1 MNLRHATLHQ
11 LRIFQA
17 VAEHNSFA
25 RAAEALH
32 LSPPTLS
39 LQVKQL
45 ADTVGQP
52 LFEQLGKKIFLTAA
66 GKTLA
71 QACQDIAQRMDLL
84 GEDLAALQGMERGS
98 LKLAILTTVKYT
110 VPKLLGGFCAAHPG
124 IDVAMVVGNR
134 ENLLQRLAS
143 NQDDLYI
150 MGQPPQHVDVVCEAF
165 ADNPLVLVAP
175 PSHPLVGKRRIDPAR
190 LRQEPFILREP
201 GSGTRLTMERFFA
214 EQGFS
219 AVNRLEVGS
228 NEAIK
233 QTVRAAWA
241 WRCCRPPPW
250 SRNWRWASWC
260 NSTSRAFPSSDVGR
274 WSTPEASACRRPR
287 RPSNS
292 GSLTIVP
299 VKQSSLAADLVK
311 RQFTATGINQLW
323 VADMTYVPTWV
334 GFLYLAVVVDVYS
347 RKVVGWAFGE
357 RMTSDLVVAALNM
370 VNWPGF

>member
-1 MNLRHATLHQ
+1 MSLRHATLHQ

-25 RAAEALH
+25 RAAKALH

-45 ADTVGQP
+45 AETVGQP
-52 LFEQLGKKIFLTAA
+52 LFEQLGKKIYLTAA
-66 GKTLA
+66 GKILS
-71 QACQDIAQRMDLL
+71 QASQDISQRMDLL
-84 GEDLAALQGMERGS
+84 SAELAALQGMERGS

-134 ENLLQRLAS
+134 ESLLQRLAS

-150 MGQPPQHVDVVCEAF
+150 MGQPPQHLNLVCEDF

-175 PSHPLVGKRRIDPAR
+175 PNHPLVGKRRIEPAR

-201 GSGTRLTMERFFA
+201 GSGTRLTMEQFFA

-219 AVNRLEVGS
+219 PINRLEVGS

-233 QTVRAAWA
+233 QTVA
-241 WRCCRPPPW
+241 
-250 SRNWRWASWC
+250 
-260 NSTSRAFPSSDVGR
+260 G
-274 WSTPEASACRRPR
+274 
-287 RPSNS
+287 
-292 GSLTIVP
+292 GL
-299 VKQSSLAADLVK
+299 
-311 RQFTATGINQLW
+311 G
-323 VADMTYVPTWV
+323 
-334 GFLYLAVVVDVYS
+334 LAVLSATTVVSELALGELVQLEVKGFPLIRRWYVVYS
-347 RKVVGWAFGE
+347 GGKRL
-357 RMTSDLVVAALNM
+357 SPAALAFKQ
-370 VNWPGF
+370 WLLQHRPAQTPAARS

>member
-1 MNLRHATLHQ
+1 MSLRHATLHQ

-25 RAAEALH
+25 RAAKALH

-45 ADTVGQP
+45 AETVGQP
-52 LFEQLGKKIFLTAA
+52 LFEQLGKKIYLTAA
-66 GKTLA
+66 GKILS
-71 QACQDIAQRMDLL
+71 QASLDISQRMDLL
-84 GEDLAALQGMERGS
+84 SAELAALQGMERGS

-134 ENLLQRLAS
+134 ESLLQRLAS

-150 MGQPPQHVDVVCEAF
+150 MGQPPQQMNLVCENF

-175 PSHPLVGKRRIDPAR
+175 PNHPLVGKRRIEPTR

-201 GSGTRLTMERFFA
+201 GSGTRLTMEQFFA

-219 AVNRLEVGS
+219 PINRLEVGS

-233 QTVRAAWA
+233 QTVA
-241 WRCCRPPPW
+241 
-250 SRNWRWASWC
+250 
-260 NSTSRAFPSSDVGR
+260 G
-274 WSTPEASACRRPR
+274 
-287 RPSNS
+287 
-292 GSLTIVP
+292 GL
-299 VKQSSLAADLVK
+299 
-311 RQFTATGINQLW
+311 G
-323 VADMTYVPTWV
+323 
-334 GFLYLAVVVDVYS
+334 LAVLSATTVVSELALGELVQLEVKGFPLIRRWYVVYS
-347 RKVVGWAFGE
+347 GGKRLSPAAQAFKQWLLHH
-357 RMTSDLVVAALNM
+357 RPTPNPIPRS
-370 VNWPGF
+370 

>member
-1 MNLRHATLHQ
+1 MNLRHVTLHQ

-17 VAEHNSFA
+17 VAQHNSFA

-45 ADTVGQP
+45 ADTIGQP

-66 GKTLA
+66 GNTLA
-71 QACQDIAQRMDLL
+71 QACQDIAQRLDLL
-84 GEDLAALQGMERGS
+84 SEDLSALQGMERGS

-150 MGQPPQHVDVVCEAF
+150 MGQPPQHMDVVSEDF

-175 PSHPLVGKRRIDPAR
+175 RSHPLVGKRRIDPTR
-190 LRQEPFILREP
+190 LRKEPFILREP

-219 AVNRLEVGS
+219 VINRLEVGS

-233 QTVRAAWA
+233 QTVA
-241 WRCCRPPPW
+241 
-250 SRNWRWASWC
+250 
-260 NSTSRAFPSSDVGR
+260 G
-274 WSTPEASACRRPR
+274 
-287 RPSNS
+287 
-292 GSLTIVP
+292 GL
-299 VKQSSLAADLVK
+299 
-311 RQFTATGINQLW
+311 G
-323 VADMTYVPTWV
+323 
-334 GFLYLAVVVDVYS
+334 LAVLSATTVVSELALGELVQLDVKGFPLIRRWHVVYPRGKRLSPAAQAFKQWLFEHRPNRAS
-347 RKVVGWAFGE
+347 RF
-357 RMTSDLVVAALNM
+357 
-370 VNWPGF
+370 

>member
-1 MNLRHATLHQ
+1 MSLRHATLHQ

-25 RAAEALH
+25 RAAKALH

-45 ADTVGQP
+45 AETVGQP
-52 LFEQLGKKIFLTAA
+52 LFEQLGKKIYLTAA
-66 GKTLA
+66 GKILS
-71 QACQDIAQRMDLL
+71 QASLDISQRMDLL
-84 GEDLAALQGMERGS
+84 SAELAALQGMERGS

-134 ENLLQRLAS
+134 ESLLQRLAS

-150 MGQPPQHVDVVCEAF
+150 MGQPPQQMNLVCENF

-175 PSHPLVGKRRIDPAR
+175 PNHPLVGKRRIEPTR

-201 GSGTRLTMERFFA
+201 GSGTRLTMEQFFA

-219 AVNRLEVGS
+219 PINRLEVGS

-233 QTVRAAWA
+233 QTVA
-241 WRCCRPPPW
+241 
-250 SRNWRWASWC
+250 
-260 NSTSRAFPSSDVGR
+260 G
-274 WSTPEASACRRPR
+274 
-287 RPSNS
+287 
-292 GSLTIVP
+292 GL
-299 VKQSSLAADLVK
+299 
-311 RQFTATGINQLW
+311 G
-323 VADMTYVPTWV
+323 
-334 GFLYLAVVVDVYS
+334 LAVLSATTVVSELALGELVQLEVKGFPLIRRWYVVYS
-347 RKVVGWAFGE
+347 GGKRLSPAAQAFKQWLLHH
-357 RMTSDLVVAALNM
+357 RPTPS
-370 VNWPGF
+370 PTPRS